1 MYSLVNPPDSCRVP
15 ETEPG
20 LSYFQAEV
28 KELYQELLLR
38 LSPLYEGSVF
48 GVSDYAVRPHPK
60 GDAPPERRFVITI
73 LSQRFLKGH
82 FLQTLLN
89 FLRVK
94 APPYCCWVEQEVN
107 PDWRLAIFL
116 DVHSAK
122 VFCDNETEYSK
133 VEERLS
139 QL

>member
-1 MYSLVNPPDSCRVP
+1 MNVIRLSEDEMYSLVNPPDSCRVP

-38 LSPLYEGSVF
+38 LSPLS
-48 GVSDYAVRPHPK
+48 
-60 GDAPPERRFVITI
+60 
-73 LSQRFLKGH
+73 
-82 FLQTLLN
+82 
-89 FLRVK
+89 
-94 APPYCCWVEQEVN
+94 
-107 PDWRLAIFL
+107 AI
-116 DVHSAK
+116 
-122 VFCDNETEYSK
+122 VFCDNENEYSK